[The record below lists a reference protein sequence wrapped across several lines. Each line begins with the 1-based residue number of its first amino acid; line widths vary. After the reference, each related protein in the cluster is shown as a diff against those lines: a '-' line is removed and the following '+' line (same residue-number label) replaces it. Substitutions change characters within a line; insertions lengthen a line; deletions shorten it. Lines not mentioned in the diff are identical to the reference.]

1 MNPITHLEAIMASN
15 RDELAAS
22 WSREE
27 FGTIDLGDKRLTER
41 LIRVADE
48 LESQPQSSI
57 NAACGD
63 WTSTKAAYRL
73 FNNEK
78 VTAQKI
84 LAAHFQQ
91 TVARMENHSRVF
103 AIQDTTFLDYT
114 HHPLTEGLGPI
125 GTKKQ
130 NIYGFVKHTTVVFTE
145 SGVPLGCLTDKV
157 WVREDGA
164 QKPRQSNPPITEK
177 ESYKWIEALNQTKAQ
192 TPEGVEVIC
201 ICDREADIYQFFVEA
216 GNTPF
221 VIRAAQN
228 RRVDNE
234 IGKLNDLVK
243 SQPCAG
249 ELGVKVPKRDGH
261 PARTA
266 TLSVHFVK
274 TRLLPPHRTPAESAQ
289 KLPPVDVHIVCVTEP
304 NPPVGTPPLQW
315 LLITNVEVRDFADA
329 VERIRWYSLRW
340 HIEVYFKV
348 LKSGTKIE
356 GCRLATQARL
366 FPYFALMSVIGW
378 RLYWV
383 TMYNRYAP
391 SAACTCVLTDD
402 EWKALYC
409 VTHKTMTLPK
419 KLPTVSEVVIWI
431 AKLGGFLARKS
442 DGVPGVTVIW
452 RGWQRLSDISATFSL
467 IHTAEFND
475 SS

>member
-157 WVREDGA
+157 WARENP
-164 QKPRQSNPPITEK
+164 KRTPSKSNLPISEK
-177 ESYKWIEALNQTKAQ
+177 ESYKWIEALAETKAR

-228 RRVDNE
+228 RRVENE

-243 SQPCAG
+243 TQPVAG
-249 ELGVKVPKRDGH
+249 EIVIKI
-261 PARTA
+261 PARGTEAAREA

-274 TRLLPPHRTPAESAQ
+274 TTLLPPHRTQAAAPHP
-289 KLPPVDVHIVCVTEP
+289 LPPIDVTVVCVAEI
-304 NPPVGTPPLQW
+304 NPPTGASALQW
-315 LLITNVEVRDFADA
+315 LLITNVEVTDFSGA
-329 VERIRWYSLRW
+329 VQAIRW
-340 HIEVYFKV
+340 I
-348 LKSGTKIE
+348 TI
-356 GCRLATQARL
+356 
-366 FPYFALMSVIGW
+366 
-378 RLYWV
+378 
-383 TMYNRYAP
+383 N
-391 SAACTCVLTDD
+391 
-402 EWKALYC
+402 
-409 VTHKTMTLPK
+409 
-419 KLPTVSEVVIWI
+419 
-431 AKLGGFLARKS
+431 
-442 DGVPGVTVIW
+442 
-452 RGWQRLSDISATFSL
+452 SDIVHLLSVQQES
-467 IHTAEFND
+467 
-475 SS
+475 